1 MKGLRVHLFLRSI
14 EITFVISHRSPESQ
28 VVVLFFVM
36 CTKSGGSI
44 ETRLT
49 FFHLKYVFMKTAFY
63 TVVSQGDVS
72 YVASQ
77 KAENGQLAMC
87 IVRLREF
94 GGGKYDNEYVCT
106 MFGNLTQRKFHKN
119 DLVVASL
126 RFQVHEVGEK
136 CYQEVIV
143 NDIVKINNM

>member
-1 MKGLRVHLFLRSI
+1 MLCFLIAENSAFPVENAENYTEFFRSLFHMRGSKKIMENKLFRVI
-14 EITFVISHRSPESQ
+14 
-28 VVVLFFVM
+28 
-36 CTKSGGSI
+36 
-44 ETRLT
+44 
-49 FFHLKYVFMKTAFY
+49 
-63 TVVSQGDVS
+63 SQGDVS

-106 MFGNLTQRKFHKN
+106 LFGNLTQRKFHKN

-136 CYQEVIV
+136 CYQEVII

>member
-1 MKGLRVHLFLRSI
+1 M
-14 EITFVISHRSPESQ
+14 HRSPESQ
-28 VVVLFFVM
+28 VVVSFFVM

-94 GGGKYDNEYVCT
+94 GGGKQNEYVCT
-106 MFGNLTQRKFHKN
+106 MFGILTQCKFHKN

-126 RFQVHEVGEK
+126 RFRVHEVGEK
-136 CYQEVIV
+136 CYQEIIV

>member
-1 MKGLRVHLFLRSI
+1 
-14 EITFVISHRSPESQ
+14 
-28 VVVLFFVM
+28 
-36 CTKSGGSI
+36 
-44 ETRLT
+44 
-49 FFHLKYVFMKTAFY
+49 MKTFIFK
-63 TVVSQGDVS
+63 VVSQGDVS

-106 MFGNLTQRKFHKN
+106 MFGILTQCKFHKN

-126 RFQVHEVGEK
+126 RFRVHEVGEK